1 MSIKARGPAVGRRK
15 KTAPLPAV
23 TESGIALK
31 DIYTPTDLKRQ
42 GFSYRQ
48 TAQNPPENRGRGG
61 GKGLDKGDCTM
72 KKEQALSEWSLPF
85 RHALLKGVGFTRQQV
100 QRPFIGVLNAWGEIN
115 PAAGHLDA
123 LAKQIKAG
131 VHSAGGTPVEFSLSS
146 LCGGM
151 AGGGRGSSYSLAYRD
166 VVADFV
172 ELIAQ
177 ENFFDGLVFTTVCDD
192 VVPAHLMAAAR
203 LDIPSII
210 VLGGYM
216 MPKIF
221 KGQVCDAQMV
231 GKAYSKLKK
240 GLISAEEFAEMSD
253 VACGNWGACPVMGT
267 GNTLGAIAET
277 LGMTL
282 PGNSSLSGADPALR
296 RLAYQAGVQIMSL
309 VKKQITP
316 SRIIT
321 EKSLENAIRVFLAL
335 GGSTNAMIHIPAI
348 AYERGFDTPLSL
360 FDSLSRR
367 TPFICNV
374 EPSGKYTMKEY
385 DEAGGLPALLRELSP
400 LLHTDTLTV
409 TGKTLKENIDGAEVL
424 DRKVIHPLSA
434 PLAQEGGVAV
444 LYGRLAPQG
453 AIVKTSGLAEADL
466 KKRGPAK
473 VFDSEQDACETLLK
487 GGIEPGDMVVI
498 RYVGPKGDPGMRIT
512 ARFLW
517 LLAGLKLDTVVTLV
531 TDGRVSGT
539 NQGGTVCHLSP
550 EAAAGGPIAL
560 VQDGDIIMFDISARE
575 IHLEIAPPELEKRRQ
590 KWSHPSAKFKKGLLA
605 RISTTMLPVERG
617 AVLQRDFKL
626 SAEKET

>member
-1 MSIKARGPAVGRRK
+1 
-15 KTAPLPAV
+15 
-23 TESGIALK
+23 
-31 DIYTPTDLKRQ
+31 
-42 GFSYRQ
+42 
-48 TAQNPPENRGRGG
+48 
-61 GKGLDKGDCTM
+61 M
-72 KKEQALSEWSLPF
+72 KKEQDLSEWSLPF
-85 RHALLKGVGFTRQQV
+85 RHALLKGVGYTREQV
-100 QRPFIGVLNAWGEIN
+100 QRPFIGVLNGWGEIN

-123 LAKQIKAG
+123 LAKLVKAG
-131 VHSAGGTPVEFSLSS
+131 VTSAGGTPVEFSLSS

-166 VVADFV
+166 VTADFV

-203 LDIPSII
+203 IDIPSII

-216 MPKIF
+216 TPKIF
-221 KGQVCDAQMV
+221 KGQTCDAQMV

-240 GLISAEEFAEMSD
+240 GVISAEEFEEMSD

-267 GNTLGAIAET
+267 GNTMGAIAET

-282 PGNSSLSGADPALR
+282 TGNSSLSGGDPGLR
-296 RLAYQAGVQIMSL
+296 RMAYQAGVQVMSL
-309 VKKQITP
+309 VKNQTTP
-316 SRIIT
+316 GRIIT
-321 EKSLENAIRVFLAL
+321 EKSLENAIRVFLAV

-348 AYERGFDTPLSL
+348 AYECGMETPLSL
-360 FDSLSRR
+360 FDSLSRE

-374 EPSGKYTMKEY
+374 EPSGKHTMKEF
-385 DEAGGLPALLRELSP
+385 DEAGGLPTLLRELSP
-400 LLHTDTLTV
+400 LLHTDVLTV
-409 TGKTLKENIDGAEVL
+409 TGKTLGENLQRADVF
-424 DRKVIHPLSA
+424 DRDVIFPLYSPLS
-434 PLAQEGGVAV
+434 PEGGVAV
-444 LYGRLAPQG
+444 LYGSLAPNG
-453 AIVKTSGLAEADL
+453 AIVKTSGLIESD
-466 KKRGPAK
+466 KKKKGPAK
-473 VFDSEQDACETLLK
+473 VFDSEQNACETLLK

-517 LLAGLKLDTVVTLV
+517 LLAGLKMDTSVTLV

-560 VQDGDIIMFDISARE
+560 VQDGDFINLDI
-575 IHLEIAPPELEKRRQ
+575 LERKIELEVAPDELNKRRED
-590 KWSHPSAKFKKGLLA
+590 WNPPPAKFKKGLLA

-617 AVLQRDFKL
+617 AVLQRKFKHPL
-626 SAEKET
+626 GKGNWK